1 VFLSAHLVVAAASI
15 QIELVLVELVPSF
28 RLEETD
34 SFDAPI
40 IIIFVPNNAL
50 DCRRDLVDFTAYID
64 MDLVLLLRCTSLL
77 PFFKL
82 FP

>member
-15 QIELVLVELVPSF
+15 QIELVLIKLVPSF
-28 RLEETD
+28 CLEETD
-34 SFDAPI
+34 SFDASI
-40 IIIFVPNNAL
+40 IIIVPNNVL

-64 MDLVLLLRCTSLL
+64 MDLVLLLRILLL